1 MSISTWRPLK
11 DAPTKDGTIVAV
23 RRIYRSDGE
32 SRAPHA
38 VATCRGRA
46 WFWNDGDRVNVINW
60 EFAPIADTLELDRA
74 IQGEIARAF
83 GTLLAGVKSA
93 TRPTNQYADTDL
105 VLALTRTR
113 NILHV
118 CMGGR
123 IPDFS
128 STNEEP

>member
-1 MSISTWRPLK
+1 VSTTTGLSFC
-11 DAPTKDGTIVAV
+11 DNGCFF
-23 RRIYRSDGE
+23 YRSFDNICILDDE
-32 SRAPHA
+32 TP
-38 VATCRGRA
+38 CK
-46 WFWNDGDRVNVINW
+46 
-60 EFAPIADTLELDRA
+60 PIVDDVLELDRA

-105 VLALTRTR
+105 ALALARTR

-128 STNEEP
+128 STNEES